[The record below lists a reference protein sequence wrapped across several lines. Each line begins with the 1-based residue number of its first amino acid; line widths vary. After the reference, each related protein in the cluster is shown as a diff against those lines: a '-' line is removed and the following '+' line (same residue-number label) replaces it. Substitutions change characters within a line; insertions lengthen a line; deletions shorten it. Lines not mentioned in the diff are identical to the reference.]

1 MRIKSY
7 IYLDNNKMYSL
18 SSQLFE
24 GITQYIMKEQ
34 SDTYEEE
41 HSQKGELL
49 SGRLMAD
56 MIMQKDAKSEMKYLH
71 DFAFNLF
78 EQELVTRGLLY
89 DVTNK
94 TSIEELRDKGFV
106 RIKGKII
113 FENFEKILYTLEH
126 FNEVGRSVG
135 ELTMQDSIESLG
147 EIENNISIK
156 HREQKNKI
164 NQRIKHIRKEFDAE
178 LKEQGLI
185 IDEKLKNNLYNI
197 LKFGYGNIYEVMVSI
212 EDSDL
217 FYTAIIN
224 QENLKETEQS
234 LISKYSRLSEKEF
247 TLIGVVTQCGDNRA
261 DVPCV
266 MGNEMKSTTL
276 NIIDKIAGV
285 EEQFNGRAENECI
298 IDPIAIY
305 SEI

>member
-1 MRIKSY
+1 MKIKSF
-7 IYLDNNKMYSL
+7 IYLDDNKMYSL

-24 GITQYIMKEQ
+24 GITQYIMREK
-34 SDTYEEE
+34 SDTFEEE

-56 MIMQKDAKSEMKYLH
+56 MIMQKNAKSEMKHLH

-89 DVTNK
+89 DVTNE
-94 TSIEELRDKGFV
+94 TSIEDLKDKGFV
-106 RIKGKII
+106 KIKGKII
-113 FENFEKILYTLEH
+113 FENYDKILDILEH
-126 FNEVGRSVG
+126 FNDVGRSVG
-135 ELTMQDSIESLG
+135 ELTIQDTIESLG
-147 EIENNISIK
+147 EIKNNK
-156 HREQKNKI
+156 YKDREQKNKV
-164 NQRIKHIRKEFDAE
+164 NQKIKQIRKEFDAK
-178 LKEQGLI
+178 LTEQGLI
-185 IDEKLKNNLYNI
+185 IDENLKNNIYNI
-197 LKFGYGNIYEVMVSI
+197 LKFGYANIYEVMISMN
-212 EDSDL
+212 DSNI

-224 QENLKETEQS
+224 QENLKEPEQS
-234 LISKYSRLSEKEF
+234 LISKYARLSEKEF
-247 TLIGVVTQCGDNRA
+247 TIIGVVTQCGDNRA

-266 MGNEMKSTTL
+266 IGNEMKSTTL
-276 NIIDKIAGV
+276 NIVDKIAGV

>member
-1 MRIKSY
+1 MKIKSF
-7 IYLDNNKMYSL
+7 IYLDDNKMYSL

-24 GITQYIMKEQ
+24 GITQYIMREK
-34 SDTYEEE
+34 SDTFEEE

-56 MIMQKDAKSEMKYLH
+56 MIMQKNAKSEMKHLH

-89 DVTNK
+89 DVTNE
-94 TSIEELRDKGFV
+94 TSIEDLKDKGFV
-106 RIKGKII
+106 KIKGKII
-113 FENFEKILYTLEH
+113 FENYDKILDILEH
-126 FNEVGRSVG
+126 FNDVGRSVG
-135 ELTMQDSIESLG
+135 ELTIQDTIESLG
-147 EIENNISIK
+147 EIKNNK
-156 HREQKNKI
+156 YKDREQKNKV
-164 NQRIKHIRKEFDAE
+164 NQKIKQIRKEFDAE